1 MKKTVIDILP
11 NKEECANSLK
21 NILDTMYVLNG
32 KWKLA
37 IILCLVQSPKRFNEI
52 QKAVKGIS
60 PKILA
65 NELKDLEQNFF
76 ITRTV
81 YDTTP
86 VSILYEATEYSKTLK
101 NVLAALN
108 DWGANHRKKVMGR

>member
-1 MKKTVIDILP
+1 MKS
-11 NKEECANSLK
+11 KEIIPSKEDCASSLK

-37 IILCLVQSPKRFNEI
+37 IILCLVQGPKRFNEI
-52 QKAVKGIS
+52 QKAVSGIS

-65 NELKDLEQNFF
+65 NELKDLEQNYF
-76 ITRTV
+76 IIRTV

-86 VSILYEATEYSKTLK
+86 VSILYEATEYSLTLK
-101 NVLAALN
+101 EVLSALN
-108 DWGANHRKKVMGR
+108 DWGAKHRKKVMGK